1 MTNRTRLSRASRM
14 AVVLAVAW
22 LMLPTVPAHAA
33 SSVQIEARAL
43 VGGRYEVGGWIAL
56 AVTMVNDGEPTD
68 GSLVVETQAA
78 TVRRLVE
85 MPSGARKVVML
96 YVQPEAF
103 QRSIVVRYEEPNG
116 TVRSEVDVRVLEQ
129 SSTQRAIVGDGGGN
143 LRPQLIGPGDAGAPE
158 PLTLAV
164 ADIPER
170 PEPLAGLASIV
181 WAADS
186 TTLTEAQRR
195 SMERW
200 VAEGGQL
207 VILGG
212 PDWQSRTAAFSDLLP
227 VEEITAVDG
236 VSQAALAG
244 WAGSQEPATPEAT
257 VSTGALREDARAVI
271 AAEEGTVLASMRSVG
286 AGRVFLV
293 GTDLATDAY
302 RGWEGSPQLWGRLLP
317 TNALLQDFM
326 GGGGFPIQEE
336 IENSLVQALNTLPSL
351 EVPPAELL
359 LVVIVGYILLIGPIS
374 YVVLRRVDRRELAW
388 VTAPILIV
396 LFSACSYGIGR
407 SMKGS
412 DVIVNQISLVRAS
425 SAGGSA
431 SVESYAGIYSP
442 DRASYDVTV
451 EADALMGRMAPAMG
465 RVGFNNGSDSDV
477 IVEQGDPAHLR
488 DLSIGVFGFESVRA
502 VGVVEHEPDLS
513 VTWAVEDDEH
523 VGTVTNS
530 GTTAI
535 SDVAWISPSGGEMVG
550 DLEPGESREF
560 TIPINNFNGSAAS
573 EQVYGFGGFENA
585 TESQRR
591 VQMRRQVIDALVGY
605 GSFGPGGF
613 DFGAANVRGP
623 YVIGWRSD
631 EGPLPIVFDTQQ
643 AQRYETTVEV
653 ISARPS
659 IGSGAVTI
667 RPHQMAINVV
677 ETTGD
682 ASSGGPGMVMLG
694 DGSVTY
700 SIGLPI
706 EASDLVPTAVE
717 IVIGQDPSVLM
728 NDQGG
733 FGGMWPQGYA
743 VEVRNPVT
751 NEWVLVGDLN
761 QQSRF
766 EIEDAATALSPTGRI
781 EVRITGALD
790 PNFGQSGVFAS
801 AQVLGVI
808 GE

>member
-1 MTNRTRLSRASRM
+1 M
-14 AVVLAVAW
+14 AAVLAVAW
-22 LMLPTVPAHAA
+22 LMLPTMPANAA
-33 SSVQIEARAL
+33 SSVEIEARAL
-43 VGGRYEVGGWIAL
+43 VGGRYEVGGWMAL

-68 GSLVVETQAA
+68 GSLIVETQAA

-116 TVRSEVDVRVLEQ
+116 TVRSEVEVRVLEQ

-143 LRPQLIGPGDAGAPE
+143 LRPQLIGPGDEGAPE

-170 PEPLAGLASIV
+170 PEPLAGLAAMV
-181 WAADS
+181 WAGDS
-186 TTLTEAQRR
+186 STLTEAQRR

-212 PDWQSRTAAFSDLLP
+212 PDWQARTAAFSDLLP
-227 VEEITAVDG
+227 VEEITAIDG
-236 VSQAALAG
+236 VSHAALAG
-244 WAGSQEPATPEAT
+244 WAGSQEPATRDGT
-257 VSTGALREDARAVI
+257 VSTGPLREDARAVI
-271 AAEEGTVLASMRSVG
+271 TAEDGTVLASMRSVG
-286 AGRVFLV
+286 AGRVFLI
-293 GTDLATDAY
+293 GADLATDAY

-317 TNALLQDFM
+317 TSALLQDFM

-431 SVESYAGIYSP
+431 SVETYAGIYSP

-451 EADALMGRMAPAMG
+451 ETDALMGRMAPAMG
-465 RVGFNNGSDSDV
+465 RPGFNNGSANDV

-488 DLSIGVFGFESVRA
+488 DLNIGVFGFESVRA

-513 VTWAVEDDEH
+513 VTWVVADDEH
-523 VGTVTNS
+523 LGTVTNN
-530 GTTAI
+530 GTTVI
-535 SDVAWISPSGGEMVG
+535 TDVAWISPSGGEMVG
-550 DLEPGESREF
+550 DLEPGESRDF

-613 DFGAANVRGP
+613 DFGAASVRGP
-623 YVIGWRSD
+623 YLIGWRSD
-631 EGPLPIVFDTQQ
+631 EGPMPIVFDAQQ
-643 AQRYETTVEV
+643 AQRYEATVEV

-728 NDQGG
+728 NDQAG
-733 FGGMWPQGYA
+733 FGGMWPQGFS
-743 VEVRNPVT
+743 VEVRDPGT

-766 EIEDAATALSPTGRI
+766 EIDDPATALSPTGRI
-781 EVRITGALD
+781 EVRITGQLD
-790 PNFGQSGVFAS
+790 PNFGQPGVFAS
-801 AQVLGVI
+801 AQVSGVI